1 MKVARLAWIVGNQD
15 CLQMRFQGSKVGKS
29 WAARKNTFFF
39 DATSVMSIRHANL
52 WVQTHHHFDHSTRQN
67 KTRFQRIFAHVNW
80 VGRCCEICLSRHP
93 LYHWPIDAAWK
104 NVSEIF
110 SIWGLCRCNFLHFA
124 AVLAH
129 LWDDRSPCRQQPVGD
144 LSATEDAS
152 MLNRLGAL
160 IYIFLFGLVSL
171 EATEVRLQNSE
182 EEEGLDMLDICW
194 WREESQW
201 RHNDFCLFLDHQ
213 NHQIVC

>member
-1 MKVARLAWIVGNQD
+1 MFSYHSSIKPNKAFCYRPITQNQAIPMHESCQT
-15 CLQMRFQGSKVGKS
+15 CLNRWEPGLPSNAISRFQGWKS

-39 DATSVMSIRHANL
+39 DATSVISIRHANL

-110 SIWGLCRCNFLHFA
+110 SIWGLCRCNFILCYIILHCTHMHSSNILHVRGYDGKCA
-124 AVLAH
+124 ILH
-129 LWDDRSPCRQQPVGD
+129 SDYSPG
-144 LSATEDAS
+144 
-152 MLNRLGAL
+152 
-160 IYIFLFGLVSL
+160 
-171 EATEVRLQNSE
+171 
-182 EEEGLDMLDICW
+182 
-194 WREESQW
+194 
-201 RHNDFCLFLDHQ
+201 
-213 NHQIVC
+213 

>member
-1 MKVARLAWIVGNQD
+1 MFSYHSNIKPNKAFCYRPITQNQAIPMHESCQT
-15 CLQMRFQGSKVGKS
+15 CLNRWEPGLPSNAISRFQGWKS

-104 NVSEIF
+104 SVSEIF
-110 SIWGLCRCNFLHFA
+110 SIWGLCRCNFFWHKRWFF
-124 AVLAH
+124 LAKTQK
-129 LWDDRSPCRQQPVGD
+129 RS
-144 LSATEDAS
+144 S
-152 MLNRLGAL
+152 
-160 IYIFLFGLVSL
+160 
-171 EATEVRLQNSE
+171 
-182 EEEGLDMLDICW
+182 CW
-194 WREESQW
+194 G
-201 RHNDFCLFLDHQ
+201 
-213 NHQIVC
+213 